1 MSQSNNELLTFGG
14 HLEVLRQ
21 MLFRTL
27 GVTAIIGT
35 IVFYFKDLTFD
46 LLLAPTTNNFCT
58 YHALSKLLS
67 RINIDLQF
75 EAFNI
80 QLINTE
86 LSSQFMVHLSTSVYL
101 ALMLASPYILWELY
115 RFIAPALYTN
125 EKRYSVP
132 VLLAIFFLFALGV
145 VMNYFILFPFAVRFL
160 GTYQVANAV
169 ANQINL
175 SSYIST
181 FITLTMLMGLVFQI
195 PVLSVLLTKMG
206 ILTAD
211 FMRAYRRHAII
222 AIMLIAAII
231 TPPDIFTLLLVSI
244 PMYLLYEASIWLVS
258 RTQLI

>member
-1 MSQSNNELLTFGG
+1 MSQNSNELLTFGG

-35 IVFYFKDLTFD
+35 IVFCFKDLTFD

-67 RINIDLQF
+67 HMNVDLQF

-101 ALMLASPYILWELY
+101 ALMLASPYILWEIY
-115 RFIAPALYTN
+115 RFIAPALYAN

-132 VLLAIFFLFALGV
+132 VLLAILFLFALGV

-195 PVLSVLLTKMG
+195 PVLSVLMAKMG

-211 FMRAYRRHAII
+211 FMRTYRRHAII
-222 AIMLIAAII
+222 VIMVIGAII

-244 PMYLLYEASIWLVS
+244 PMYLLYEVSIWLVN
-258 RTQLI
+258 RTQH